1 MNGVPNQAP
10 GITSHGGRVIG
21 QLVRAAP
28 LLPGRTTCGT
38 IADMFARDPGLP
50 ALVIAREEGRLSL
63 VGRVSFL
70 PRYLHGY
77 SRDIFHRRPI
87 TEMLDMDRLGETL
100 VIADDSVLEQV
111 GLLVASQRLD
121 ALEIGFIVT
130 HHGAYAGIVLTM
142 DFIRAIAVRAE
153 EANLAKSSFLANMS
167 HEIRTPL
174 NAVIGNLEL
183 LALTRLDSEQTHLA
197 RMAEVSAHA
206 VLDIIGDLLDLSKI
220 QAERFE
226 LEIMDT
232 DVRRLVEETLTIA
245 GPRGRQ
251 KNLRLTGHVSA
262 NVPKIVQAD
271 PLRLRQVLVNFM
283 GNAVKFS
290 EHGGVFLTV
299 SLKEESLR
307 QARLRFEVLDT
318 GPGFDPQRAAALF
331 EPFVQQDASTTRR
344 FGGTGLG
351 LAISKRIIELL
362 GGEVGCN
369 AEPSLGATF
378 WAEIPVHAPKASIA
392 PVNITGQR
400 IVVLGENS
408 ESLVNF
414 LQARGGVVATSFDV
428 ALQSANGDP
437 PAAIVV
443 ESPAT
448 DLLKVVEQVAE
459 WAELLVVLSRDRS
472 FRSRHRAHRAG
483 ATHVLSIAAPLEEV
497 ANAIARIGADS
508 ELDSARIDAAQ
519 SLAQQFPFA
528 ANLAPILVIDD
539 TETNRELTTRQL
551 RRFGF
556 ACETAEN
563 GQIGLDKAAA
573 KDYSLIFAD
582 GSMPVMDGLAFTR
595 HFRELEVR
603 RGGRRT
609 PIVAMTAHALAGD
622 SQRFLESGM
631 DDYLSK
637 PVVLRK
643 LQAMLQ
649 KWLGDSLPQAMPAD
663 SPRAKIQ
670 TGTREAI
677 DFAAL
682 SEILG
687 DGNRQS
693 AIELL
698 EIFVADFPGLLGGI
712 EAALASGDRTTL
724 ARSAHAAKSA
734 AASAA
739 ARPLAEILRGIEQ
752 SAPTAELAEM
762 GATYRAAQA
771 EFRRVQAQLTPPA
784 A

>member
-1 MNGVPNQAP
+1 
-10 GITSHGGRVIG
+10 
-21 QLVRAAP
+21 
-28 LLPGRTTCGT
+28 
-38 IADMFARDPGLP
+38 MFARDPGLP
-50 ALVIAREEGRLSL
+50 AVVIAREDGRLSL

-77 SRDIFHRRPI
+77 SRDIFQRRPI
-87 TEMLDMDRLGETL
+87 TEMLDMDRLGDTL
-100 VIADDSVLEQV
+100 VIAEDSALEQV
-111 GLLVASQRLD
+111 ALLVASERLD

-130 HHGAYAGIVLTM
+130 HQGAYAGIVLAM

-153 EANLAKSSFLANMS
+153 EANVAKSTFLANMS

-183 LALTRLDSEQTHLA
+183 LALTRLDSEQKHLA

-232 DVRRLVEETLTIA
+232 DVRRVVEETLTIA

-251 KNLRLTGHVSA
+251 KNLRLMGYVSA
-262 NVPKIVQAD
+262 RVPKIVQAD

-290 EHGGVFLTV
+290 EQGGVFLTV
-299 SLKEESLR
+299 SLQEEDPR

-318 GPGFDPQRAAALF
+318 GPGFDPKRAAALF
-331 EPFVQQDASTTRR
+331 EPFVQEDASTTRR

-369 AEPSLGATF
+369 AEPGLGATF
-378 WAEIPVHAPKASIA
+378 WAEIPVQAPQSSIEPA
-392 PVNITGQR
+392 NINGRR
-400 IVVLGENS
+400 IVVLGEYS
-408 ESLVNF
+408 ETLVHF
-414 LQARGGVVATSFDV
+414 LQARGGVVATSPDA
-428 ALQSANGDP
+428 ALQSTTGDP
-437 PAAIVV
+437 PAAIVA
-443 ESPAT
+443 ESAGT
-448 DLLKVVEQVAE
+448 NLLKVVEQAAE
-459 WAELLVVLSRDRS
+459 WAEPLVVLSRDRS
-472 FRSRHRAHRAG
+472 FRFRHRLHRAG
-483 ATHVLSIAAPLEEV
+483 ATHVLSYAASLEEV
-497 ANAIARIGADS
+497 AHAIARSGAES
-508 ELDSARIDAAQ
+508 EFDSARTGAAE
-519 SLAQQFPFA
+519 SLAEQFSFA

-539 TETNRELTTRQL
+539 TETNRELTVRQL

-563 GQIGLDKAAA
+563 GQIGLDKTAA

-582 GSMPVMDGLAFTR
+582 GSMPVMDGLEFAR
-595 HFRELEVR
+595 HFREREAR

-649 KWLGDSLPQAMPAD
+649 KWLGDSL
-663 SPRAKIQ
+663 
-670 TGTREAI
+670 TRTTPPDFPEPKVQPETSEAI

-682 SEILG
+682 AEILG
-687 DGNRQS
+687 DDTPHS
-693 AIELL
+693 AMELL
-698 EIFVADFPGLLGGI
+698 EVFVADFPELLGSI
-712 EAALASGDRTTL
+712 EAALASGDRTSL

-734 AASAA
+734 ATSAA

-752 SAPTAELAEM
+752 SAPTAELAELS
-762 GATYRAAQA
+762 AAYHAAQA
-771 EFRRVQAQLTPPA
+771 EFRRVQSELARTA
-784 A
+784 T